1 MAIKVG
7 INGFGRIGRQTL
19 RAALKYDKGEGLDF
33 VAINDLTDAKTLA
46 HLLKYDSVYGIME
59 EEVRV
64 DGDSIV
70 VGQDRIKVMSIKDPA
85 QIPWGELGVDVVLEA
100 TGIFRKRE
108 QAQLHLDAG
117 AKKVIVSA
125 PMKGGGADI
134 TLVLGVNHQDYD
146 KDNHHI
152 ISNASCT
159 TNGLAPICKILNDK
173 FGIESG
179 FMTTVH
185 AYTND
190 QKLLDLPHSDLR
202 RARAAAMS
210 IIPTST
216 GAAKAIGLVIP
227 ELEGKLDG
235 LALRTPI
242 PVGSII
248 DLVVKLNQDASIQE
262 INQAIAEGA
271 QAPEFEGIIQ
281 YSEEPLVSIDI
292 VGNPHSTI
300 FDAPSTMKVGDLTKV
315 MTWYDNEWGYSC
327 RCKDLIKFLMK

>member
-1 MAIKVG
+1 
-7 INGFGRIGRQTL
+7 
-19 RAALKYDKGEGLDF
+19 
-33 VAINDLTDAKTLA
+33 
-46 HLLKYDSVYGIME
+46 
-59 EEVRV
+59 
-64 DGDSIV
+64 
-70 VGQDRIKVMSIKDPA
+70 
-85 QIPWGELGVDVVLEA
+85 
-100 TGIFRKRE
+100 
-108 QAQLHLDAG
+108 

-125 PMKGGGADI
+125 PMKGDGADI
-134 TLVLGVNHQDYD
+134 TLVLGVNDEKYD
-146 KDNHHI
+146 KNQHNI

-159 TNGLAPICKILNDK
+159 TNGLAPICKILNDQ

-179 FMTTVH
+179 IMTTVH

-190 QKLLDLPHSDLR
+190 QRLLDLPHSDLR

-210 IIPTST
+210 VIPTST

-248 DLVVKLNQDASIQE
+248 DLVLNLNKDVSIE
-262 INQAIAEGA
+262 DVNQAVKEGSKSP
-271 QAPEFEGIIQ
+271 QFEGIIQ

-300 FDAPSTMKVGDLTKV
+300 FDAPSTMKMGNLTKV

>member
-1 MAIKVG
+1 
-7 INGFGRIGRQTL
+7 
-19 RAALKYDKGEGLDF
+19 
-33 VAINDLTDAKTLA
+33 
-46 HLLKYDSVYGIME
+46 
-59 EEVRV
+59 
-64 DGDSIV
+64 
-70 VGQDRIKVMSIKDPA
+70 
-85 QIPWGELGVDVVLEA
+85 
-100 TGIFRKRE
+100 
-108 QAQLHLDAG
+108 
-117 AKKVIVSA
+117 
-125 PMKGGGADI
+125 
-134 TLVLGVNHQDYD
+134 
-146 KDNHHI
+146 
-152 ISNASCT
+152 
-159 TNGLAPICKILNDK
+159 
-173 FGIESG
+173 
-179 FMTTVH
+179 
-185 AYTND
+185 
-190 QKLLDLPHSDLR
+190 
-202 RARAAAMS
+202 MS